1 MSLLPNAAIF
11 QPEWA
16 WASEHLETRGV
27 GAHALLANWCRLV
40 QREEL
45 GVTCEDWTAY
55 RILSGDGEAW
65 HEFSQDHSAL
75 AERIQWNSLN
85 QFERAFLGLSK
96 GDKRQA
102 YDAMRKHL
110 SSNAAALRRL
120 DRYDRFL
127 HLDPMAHAD
136 PSDTEQ
142 LVVWLVRIST
152 CGSIKQQ
159 EILSQLMELVEKE
172 PIRWRAAAREVRT
185 HPQYSMIEPQITR
198 RIANML
204 YAHEQDKARQRE
216 LYRHFRSRYG
226 TRLLAQRTKSTIF
239 SVPLV
244 LMAVPVALA
253 LFAFF
258 AQPKTEPDPSITTRK
273 QLERAAQI
281 LMERQ
286 QERSKIYPPERYT
299 DDAVGKS
306 P

>member
-1 MSLLPNAAIF
+1 MSLTPNASLF
-11 QPEWA
+11 QPELA
-16 WASEHLETRGV
+16 WASEHLKARGV
-27 GAHALLANWCRLV
+27 GTHALLANWCRLV

-55 RILSGDGEAW
+55 RILSGNGEAW

-102 YDAMRKHL
+102 YDAMRQHL

-127 HLDPMAHAD
+127 HLDPMALND
-136 PSDTEQ
+136 PSDTER
-142 LVVWLVRIST
+142 LVGWLVRIST

-159 EILSQLMELVEKE
+159 ETLSQLMELVEKE

-185 HPQYSMIEPQITR
+185 HPQYSMIAPQVTR

-204 YAHEQDKARQRE
+204 YAHEQDTARQRE
-216 LYRHFRSRYG
+216 LYRHFKSRYG
-226 TRLLAQRTKSTIF
+226 IRLSAHRTKSVIF

-244 LMAVPVALA
+244 LIAVPVL
-253 LFAFF
+253 LVIFAIF
-258 AQPKTEPDPSITTRK
+258 AQPKSEPDPSVTTRK
-273 QLERAAQI
+273 QLERAAQV
-281 LMERQ
+281 LTEQREKRM
-286 QERSKIYPPERYT
+286 KLYPPERYAE
-299 DDAVGKS
+299 DRAERA